1 MNNSRIRP
9 YRLRNLI
16 LIFQLLTLVLMIF
29 YNGKNMTS
37 QQIVVGFALI
47 GLIFVSNIL
56 LRVISKGDG
65 YIFPLASLLFSIG
78 FVMIYRLDPAL
89 GEKHVLWFAISLMAF
104 YFTYFLMG
112 FMKYFEDKTWLLRS
126 EERRVG
132 KECRSRWSP
141 YH

>member
-78 FVMIYRLDPAL
+78 FVMIY
-89 GEKHVLWFAISLMAF
+89 
-104 YFTYFLMG
+104 
-112 FMKYFEDKTWLLRS
+112 
-126 EERRVG
+126 
-132 KECRSRWSP
+132 
-141 YH
+141 

>member
-56 LRVISKGDG
+56 LRVISKGD
-65 YIFPLASLLFSIG
+65 I
-78 FVMIYRLDPAL
+78 D
-89 GEKHVLWFAISLMAF
+89 
-104 YFTYFLMG
+104 
-112 FMKYFEDKTWLLRS
+112 
-126 EERRVG
+126 
-132 KECRSRWSP
+132 
-141 YH
+141 